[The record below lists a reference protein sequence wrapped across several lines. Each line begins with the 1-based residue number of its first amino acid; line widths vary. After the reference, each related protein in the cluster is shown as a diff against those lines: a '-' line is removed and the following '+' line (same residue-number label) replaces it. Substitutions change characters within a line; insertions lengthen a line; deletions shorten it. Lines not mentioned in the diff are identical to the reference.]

1 MAADTGLIKSFDR
14 LADANKRDYSGVL
27 KAQKDQTSFVTK
39 ATSELTK
46 SVIEKN
52 EAQYKERNKETKL
65 NSQKQITA
73 FDEEFKGYAT
83 ALDDG
88 AGLPQKFADE
98 IKKKMRMTK
107 EGFDENNPTTGD
119 DTDEMKDER
128 AAYMAEVQGYEKLIQ
143 SVRTQFSTV
152 QKTSEANKP
161 GTLEGIT
168 RFMNIDDDENSSL
181 EIRDDGVYIK
191 YTVPGSDVEGQETED
206 EVIEKSLDEMLK
218 EYVPEAVES
227 ETLISGVLNDLE
239 EIGEGHGFD
248 LPPTLLRKKVDAIN
262 TELSKDPKILADI
275 SQRKM
280 SGFIPAE
287 DDKSTGKW
295 TPGSI
300 AHSFQSD
307 PSLNIDVYKAA
318 GIKVDTG
325 DGKGGE
331 PDGIVSEEEARI
343 AMSGENKDIIIS
355 TIVDPFYINPI
366 TKENNFNHVLS
377 ATLISNRIGQEGT
390 RRHKKGKEYYT
401 NEQRRVNNTA
411 ATKDMTEEES
421 LAYYRNKSK
430 TL

>member
-39 ATSELTK
+39 ATSELTT

-119 DTDEMKDER
+119 DTDEMKDKR

-143 SVRTQFSTV
+143 STRTQFSTV

-168 RFMNIDDDENSSL
+168 RFMNIDNDENSSL
-181 EIRDDGVYIK
+181 EIKDDGVYMK
-191 YTVPGSDVEGQETED
+191 HTVPAYTENGVD
-206 EVIEKSLDEMLK
+206 FPAVQTEISLDQMLK

-239 EIGEGHGFD
+239 EIGEGYGFD
-248 LPPTLLRKKVDAIN
+248 LLHYCKKKLMQLILNLV
-262 TELSKDPKILADI
+262 KIL
-275 SQRKM
+275 K
-280 SGFIPAE
+280 
-287 DDKSTGKW
+287 
-295 TPGSI
+295 
-300 AHSFQSD
+300 
-307 PSLNIDVYKAA
+307 Y
-318 GIKVDTG
+318 
-325 DGKGGE
+325 
-331 PDGIVSEEEARI
+331 
-343 AMSGENKDIIIS
+343 
-355 TIVDPFYINPI
+355 
-366 TKENNFNHVLS
+366 
-377 ATLISNRIGQEGT
+377 
-390 RRHKKGKEYYT
+390 
-401 NEQRRVNNTA
+401 
-411 ATKDMTEEES
+411 
-421 LAYYRNKSK
+421 
-430 TL
+430 